1 MPTAASSIYAY
12 PTTVTGSV
20 GLPSALHTSVLV
32 NENIGFQFEAAK
44 EEYTDHNTMPD
55 TLLYHTPKIS
65 VSAEVAIKDVADDF
79 MLHAPGAAFTLAS
92 LGLSTASLYHGFT
105 VSSAYLVQRPFT
117 HQWTKGKL
125 GSMTLE
131 FDVHGFSAG
140 TVHPASG
147 TYPQAA

>member
-32 NENIGFQFEAAK
+32 SENIGFQFEAA
-44 EEYTDHNTMPD
+44 EERYTDSNTLPD
-55 TLLYHTPKIS
+55 TLIYHTPQIS

-92 LGLSTASLYHGFT
+92 LGVSTASLYHGFT
-105 VSSAYLVQRPFT
+105 VSSASLVQKPFT
-117 HQWTKGKL
+117 HQWSKGKL
-125 GSMTLE
+125 GTMTLE
-131 FDVHGFSAG
+131 FALHGFSTG
-140 TVHPASG
+140 STHPSSG